1 MKTRISRVVGATALS
16 LASSFLCAEAHAQDA
31 LPNDTGFDLHMFR
44 HAVDSKGQFT
54 VNGTDII
61 GSGMTSFG
69 LVVDWGRGLAR
80 RATLLP
86 TDPMMM
92 SQGPGEVPLVANMFS
107 GVLHANVGIAN
118 WLVVGL
124 QLPVHLVSGPGSMG
138 DNAVGPVGGY
148 NLSPNG
154 LSFQGFGSLTAHV
167 KLRFLRAERTNFGLA
182 LLLQAGLPLQS
193 GPSNFAGD
201 PGFMLWPS
209 LAAEWRPHWRF
220 RMDLNLGYRMG
231 FGTGAVLGNTTYAN
245 PFTMGLGMSVR
256 VANALDLVAEVYG
269 GTYTNNFF
277 APASTPLEAVGGLKI
292 FVVANSYL
300 MIGAGRRIFDAD
312 AAANVRAFV
321 GFVFEPS
328 IGDRD
333 GDGYRDDEDQCPDQ
347 PEDFDHFDDQDG
359 CPDPDNDQDGIPDID
374 DQCPLTP
381 EDRDGEQD
389 EDGCPDRDNND
400 RDGDG
405 ILDAVDQCP
414 DQPEDRDEFQ
424 DQDGCPDPDNDSDG
438 ILDREDL
445 CPNDPEDRDGF
456 EDDNG
461 CPDPDNDHDRIPDV
475 RDRCPNEPETYNGT
489 EDDDGCPDQGIA
501 VIDENNIRIL
511 QAINF
516 ETDSAQIR
524 PDSIPIVEAVGA
536 TLRGN
541 PQIGLVQ
548 VQGHADERGND
559 DHNLQLTRD
568 RAASVVRAL
577 VERGVDRGRLQSA
590 GYGERCPVRPGHNEA
605 AWSQNRRVMFLILRT
620 NNGPTGVQVACPAAE
635 DLIPREEENRE

>member
-1 MKTRISRVVGATALS
+1 MKRRISRLVGAASLSLCALS
-16 LASSFLCAEAHAQDA
+16 LGGTAHAQDA
-31 LPNDTGFDLHMFR
+31 LPNDQGFDLHLFR

-54 VNGTDII
+54 VNGTDILGA
-61 GSGMTSFG
+61 GSASFG

-80 RATLLP
+80 RASLLSAGAGNAG
-86 TDPMMM
+86 T
-92 SQGPGEVPLVANMFS
+92 EPLVADMFS
-107 GVLHANVGIAN
+107 GVLHANYGIGN
-118 WLVVGL
+118 FMVVGL
-124 QLPVHLVSGPGSMG
+124 QLPVHLVSGPGSTG
-138 DNAVGPVGGY
+138 DNAIGPVGAY
-148 NLSPNG
+148 APPANG
-154 LSFQGFGSLTAHV
+154 LAFQGFGSATIHA
-167 KLRFLRAERTNFGLA
+167 KFRFLRSERTNFGLG
-182 LLLQAGLPLQS
+182 LVLQAGIPLMR

-201 PGFMLWPS
+201 PGVMLWPQ

-220 RMDLNLGYRMG
+220 RMDLNVGYRLG
-231 FGTGAVLGNTTYAN
+231 LGTAGTIANTTWAS
-245 PFTMGLGMSVR
+245 PLTLGLGMSVR
-256 VANALDLVAEVYG
+256 VASALDLVAEVYG
-269 GTYTNNFF
+269 GTYTNNLF
-277 APASTPLEAVGGLKI
+277 APQSTPMEAIGGLKI

-300 MIGAGRRIFDAD
+300 MLGAGRRLFDAD
-312 AAANVRAFV
+312 AAANLRAFV

-333 GDGYRDDEDQCPDQ
+333 GDGLRDDEDQCPDQ
-347 PEDFDHFDDQDG
+347 PEDFDHFDDADG
-359 CPDPDNDQDGIPDID
+359 CPDPDNDQDGIPDVD

-381 EDRDGEQD
+381 EDRDGEAD

-445 CPNDPEDRDGF
+445 CPNDPEDRDNF

-489 EDDDGCPDQGIA
+489 EDEDGCPDQGIA
-501 VIDENNIRIL
+501 VLEENNIRIL

-524 PDSIPIVEAVGA
+524 PDSIPIVEAVAA

-541 PQIGLVQ
+541 PQIQLVQ
-548 VQGHADERGND
+548 VQGHADERGSD

-577 VERGVDRGRLQSA
+577 VERGVDRARLQSA
-590 GYGERCPVRPGHNEA
+590 GYGERCPVQVGHNEA
-605 AWSQNRRVMFLILRT
+605 AWSRNRRVVFLILRT
-620 NNGPTGVQVACPAAE
+620 NNGPTGVQVACPATE
-635 DLIPREEENRE
+635 DLIPNGDENRD

>member
-1 MKTRISRVVGATALS
+1 MEPRISRLVGAAALA
-16 LASSFLCAEAHAQDA
+16 LATLGFSSEARAQDA
-31 LPNDTGFDLHMFR
+31 LPNDTGFDLHLFR

-54 VNGTDII
+54 VNGTDIL
-61 GSGMTSFG
+61 GAGTTSFG

-80 RATLLP
+80 QATLLP
-86 TDPMMM
+86 PNGMM
-92 SQGPGEVPLVANMFS
+92 GAGTPGEPVVANMFS

-118 WLVVGL
+118 FMIVGL
-124 QLPVHLVSGPGSMG
+124 QLPVHLVSGPGSTG
-138 DNAVGPVGGY
+138 DNAIGPVGGY
-148 NLSPNG
+148 NLQPNG
-154 LSFQGFGSLTAHV
+154 LNYQGFGSATVHV
-167 KLRFLRAERTNFGLA
+167 KFRFLRSERTHFGLG
-182 LLLQAGLPLQS
+182 LVLQAGIPLMG

-201 PGFMLWPS
+201 PGVMLWPM

-220 RMDLNLGYRMG
+220 RMDLNVGYRFG
-231 FGTGAVLGNTTYAN
+231 LGTGATLANTTYAN
-245 PFTMGLGMSVR
+245 PLTMGLGLSVR
-256 VANALDLVAEVYG
+256 VASALDLVAEVYG

-277 APASTPLEAVGGLKI
+277 APASTPMEAIGGLKI

-312 AAANVRAFV
+312 AAANLRAFV

-359 CPDPDNDQDGIPDID
+359 CPDPDNDQDGIPDVD

-381 EDRDGEQD
+381 EDRDGVEDQ
-389 EDGCPDRDNND
+389 DGCPDRDNND

-438 ILDREDL
+438 ILDREDV

-456 EDDNG
+456 EDENG

-501 VIDENNIRIL
+501 VLEENNIRIL

-524 PDSIPIVEAVGA
+524 PDSIPIVEAVAA

-541 PQIGLVQ
+541 PQINLVQ

-577 VERGVDRGRLQSA
+577 VERGVDRPRLQSA
-590 GYGERCPVRPGHNEA
+590 GYGERCPLQQGHNEA
-605 AWSQNRRVMFLILRT
+605 AWSRNRRVVFLILRT

-635 DLIPREEENRE
+635 DLIPREDENRD